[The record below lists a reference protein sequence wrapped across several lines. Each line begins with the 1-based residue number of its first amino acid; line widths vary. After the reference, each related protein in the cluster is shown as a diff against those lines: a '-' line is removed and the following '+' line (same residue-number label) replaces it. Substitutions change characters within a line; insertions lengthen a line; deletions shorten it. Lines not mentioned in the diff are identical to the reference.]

1 MKYFAYGSN
10 MYTRRLRERVPSAVD
25 DTVAVLPK
33 HVLRWHKIGDDG
45 SGKCNVFFTG
55 KIDDVVYGVVFIIPD
70 ADIGLLD
77 KAEGVGSGYERKTV
91 VLETNVG
98 AIQADAY
105 RARPDAIDENLK
117 PYGWYRDLVLAGAR
131 EHGFS
136 VEYVDE
142 VENREVKDDPDPERA
157 ARHRRI
163 LEG

>member
-10 MYTRRLRERVPSAVD
+10 MYTPRMKKRVPSAD
-25 DTVAVLPK
+25 NDTVAVLPK
-33 HVLRWHKIGDDG
+33 HVLRWHKVDDDG

-55 KIDDVVYGVVFIIPD
+55 NIDDVVYGVVFKIPD

-77 KAEGVGSGYERKTV
+77 HAEGVGTGYERKTV
-91 VLETNVG
+91 ILETNVG
-98 AIQADAY
+98 AIQADVYKA
-105 RARPDAIDENLK
+105 APCAIDENIR

-136 VEYVDE
+136 VEYVE
-142 VENREVKDDPDPERA
+142 EIENVEVKDDPDSERA
-157 ARHRRI
+157 ARNHEI